1 MSTNGAMLT
10 KILVLK
16 LKWACADPE
25 ISGPVFK
32 DTQNTGM
39 GLLGVRNTMDIFPQ
53 TRDEDTGLWGI
64 CSSLWSQRS
73 Q

>member
-1 MSTNGAMLT
+1 MSTNRATLT

-25 ISGPVFK
+25 ISGLVFK
-32 DTQNTGM
+32 DTQNTGSR
-39 GLLGVRNTMDIFPQ
+39 LLGVRNTMDIFPQ
-53 TRDEDTGLWGI
+53 TRDQSTGMWGI